1 VNQTAAFTGPEF
13 HAKHEEV
20 MEAVG
25 GAMVHLLE
33 AYLEL
38 ANAVRAERDLY
49 RGILCKEAPEFE
61 PSIQLQKVAA

>member
-1 VNQTAAFTGPEF
+1 MSQTAAFTGPEF

-38 ANAVRAERDLY
+38 ANAIRLERELY
-49 RGILCKEAPEFE
+49 KGILRVDAPEFE